1 MMPGLV
7 LIPLDYIDIYSIYLY
22 VFIVIIMLLCYCYYC
37 YCHYFLSTML
47 FSQLSP
53 GSDSQPKRTV
63 GSFPSLHTPQPCPR
77 SPPRTP
83 PPPQHATTASS
94 PCALHGRK
102 GPGAPQPPLLGQ
114 GMLGG
119 EISYRADNF
128 QLDWFYFL
136 YQASQKQTDKTKDTK
151 LMTHVFCQLTLSNS
165 G

>member
-83 PPPQHATTASS
+83 PPSMQRLPAAPVLCMEGRGRVPHSPLSWVRACWEGKSATEQTIFSLTGFTFS
-94 PCALHGRK
+94 TRPHKNKLT
-102 GPGAPQPPLLGQ
+102 
-114 GMLGG
+114 
-119 EISYRADNF
+119 
-128 QLDWFYFL
+128 
-136 YQASQKQTDKTKDTK
+136 KQRT
-151 LMTHVFCQLTLSNS
+151 QN
-165 G
+165 

>member
-1 MMPGLV
+1 M
-7 LIPLDYIDIYSIYLY
+7 YLLLLLCYY
-22 VFIVIIMLLCYCYYC
+22 VIVII
-37 YCHYFLSTML
+37 
-47 FSQLSP
+47 
-53 GSDSQPKRTV
+53 V
-63 GSFPSLHTPQPCPR
+63 IVIISFQPCFFPNFHLDLIP
-77 SPPRTP
+77 SPKERWDPSPHCTPHSPAPGAHLVP

>member
-22 VFIVIIMLLCYCYYC
+22 VFIVIIMLLCYCYYF
-37 YCHYFLSTML
+37 YCHYFLLTML

-83 PPPQHATTASS
+83 PPPACNDCQQPLCSAWKEGAGCPAAPSPGSGHA
-94 PCALHGRK
+94 GR
-102 GPGAPQPPLLGQ
+102 G
-114 GMLGG
+114 
-119 EISYRADNF
+119 N
-128 QLDWFYFL
+128 QLQSRQFS
-136 YQASQKQTDKTKDTK
+136 A
-151 LMTHVFCQLTLSNS
+151 
-165 G
+165 